1 MFFVV
6 NIAQVLSYL
15 RLGLYSGLALP
26 MALWACLPMAVG
38 TLAGLA
44 LQDRLQQR
52 GFERLVLGVV
62 ILASLN
68 LLGRSLLR

>member
-1 MFFVV
+1 V

-15 RLGLYSGLALP
+15 RLGLYAGPVLQ
-26 MALWACLPMAVG
+26 MALWACLPMAAG

-44 LQDRLQQR
+44 LQDRLQQH

-62 ILASLN
+62 SLASLN
-68 LLGRSLLR
+68 LLGRSLFR